1 MLAENECEAQVKLSY
16 MEEIDYLNSKVS
28 RLLTERNEAQAK
40 LEIFRT
46 EIQSLRDH
54 INSPL
59 VQKNIK
65 ERVLAAKKLFEK
77 TSNSKEDVA
86 TLKGILLHLEDRFA
100 RMQENEKI
108 YHKLL
113 LQKEVE
119 IKNMKEFNRELNKKY
134 PKMLCSDLLESKIS
148 TLASVEVGYSNRK
161 SQSFSGN
168 LPGDES
174 TTKRKKHESREYSD
188 SRLIDELALFKVKYA
203 LFEEN
208 VSERDEKIK
217 SLMKKTKEIAEK
229 DSENYAIKQNLHFI
243 MQIIKQPLIVPDLH
257 LNDCYSN

>member
-1 MLAENECEAQVKLSY
+1 
-16 MEEIDYLNSKVS
+16 MEEVDYLNSKIS

-65 ERVLAAKKLFEK
+65 DRVLAAKRILEK
-77 TSNSKEDVA
+77 ASNSKEDIS

-119 IKNMKEFNRELNKKY
+119 LKNIKEFNRELNKKY
-134 PKMLCSDLLESKIS
+134 PNMLGNELHESKVS
-148 TLASVEVGYSNRK
+148 TLASVEVGYFNRK

-174 TTKRKKHESREYSD
+174 TTKRKKKDESREYSD

-217 SLMKKTKEIAEK
+217 SLVKKTKETVEK
-229 DSENYAIKQNLHFI
+229 HSENYAIKQNLHFM
-243 MQIIKQPLIVPDLH
+243 MQILKQPLLVPDLH
-257 LNDCYSN
+257 LSDCYSN

>member
-1 MLAENECEAQVKLSY
+1 
-16 MEEIDYLNSKVS
+16 MEEIEYLNCKVS

-46 EIQSLRDH
+46 EIQNLRDH
-54 INSPL
+54 INSPM

-65 ERVLAAKKLFEK
+65 EKVLQAKRILEK
-77 TSNSKEDVA
+77 TSNTRDEIA
-86 TLKGILLHLEDRFA
+86 TLRGILLHLEDRFA

-108 YHKLL
+108 YHRLL

-134 PKMLCSDLLESKIS
+134 PKMALEVQESKNS
-148 TLASVEVGYSNRK
+148 TLASVEHGMFNRK
-161 SQSFSGN
+161 SQSFSGSM
-168 LPGDES
+168 PDDS
-174 TTKRKKHESREYSD
+174 TQRKKSEAKEYSE

-203 LFEEN
+203 LFEEM

-217 SLMKKTKEIAEK
+217 SLIKKSKEIV
-229 DSENYAIKQNLHFI
+229 ENTSQNYPIKQNLHFV
-243 MQIIKQPLIVPDLH
+243 MQILKQPIVIQDLH
-257 LNDCYSN
+257 LDEAYCN